1 MSSFDEDMI
10 DHEEV
15 ISQPS
20 AQHPGQAFGGLG
32 REPAE
37 GGRGIKINFSLRGGG
52 SMLIQGTK

>member
-20 AQHPGQAFGGLG
+20 AQHPGQAFGGL
-32 REPAE
+32 AA
-37 GGRGIKINFSLRGGG
+37 SL
-52 SMLIQGTK
+52 LKEEAV